1 MKIRERIELDEE
13 DILSFLRAH
22 KGDNVQVVSID
33 KYGRY
38 LITHEHDST
47 ESEFNMKV
55 LHTFQNENI
64 HGTLTTEEKNA
75 IDYAIGAI
83 KTLVDMGV
91 LK

>member
-1 MKIRERIELDEE
+1 MKVREKIKLGEE
-13 DILSFLRAH
+13 DILPFLRAH
-22 KGDNVQVVSID
+22 RGDNVRVDSID
-33 KYGRY
+33 EFGKYHISY
-38 LITHEHDST
+38 EHDYT
-47 ESEFNMKV
+47 EAEFNMKV

-64 HGTLTTEEKNA
+64 HVALTTEEKNA